1 MNAEELR
8 LRPEIEQPGNASTNP
23 APQAA
28 EPPATASTTHPS
40 PDPVLPSAVGGAG
53 IPVRT
58 ALRSVPAIART
69 RAAADPI
76 RDDRAPMILPP
87 DAATIVAPR
96 DVVEVVL
103 EIYAER
109 DVLRDSYETD
119 DGISPEWYVAKIVR
133 ESSRALR
140 AHQTGSDSNAGVDYR
155 TQLVRIAGLAV
166 RAIEDYDADQA
177 EAQG

>member
-1 MNAEELR
+1 
-8 LRPEIEQPGNASTNP
+8 
-23 APQAA
+23 
-28 EPPATASTTHPS
+28 
-40 PDPVLPSAVGGAG
+40 
-53 IPVRT
+53 
-58 ALRSVPAIART
+58 VPAIART

-140 AHQTGSDSNAGVDYR
+140 APQTGSDSNAGGDYR
-155 TQLVRIAGLAV
+155 SAACSTRRPTAPRDRAPGTSSGSARRTSSSRARSMPAPRIRLPGTHRERPRHAPTPVA
-166 RAIEDYDADQA
+166 R
-177 EAQG
+177 